1 MTYPDT
7 QSTFLAMRKKK
18 TVVPQEISATMS
30 SLATGGAC
38 VGTITQPEELAGKK
52 AFIHGTAPGE
62 SVTAEVTF
70 SKKSFVNARLLSV
83 LQPSPDR
90 VTPRCPV
97 ASECG
102 GCDLQHINL
111 TAQRSLKVS
120 MVEDLLR
127 IHGGVTAREGVSL
140 LGADLP
146 GFDYRRRM
154 SFHLNREGAFGLY
167 RKLARSIVE
176 IDSCPISTPT
186 INEFLRDNIA
196 LVKACAPEIETV
208 TVEDHDGE
216 VHLALE
222 VHPRNE
228 GAMSTLS
235 LKPEFKELC
244 ARFQNLQVNYRHK
257 PIFRVIERAE
267 GAPPVGHFS
276 QNNRA
281 ANDLMLEY
289 IIDNVPTDAVT
300 DLYAGAGNISIPL
313 ALSGKIVTAVELDPH
328 LVEFGTYR
336 AAQSGVSD
344 RLTFF
349 SMGCEKWIE
358 QYAPETSIVLDP
370 PRSGA
375 LEVCQRLDATKSPWV
390 LYVSCYPPTFAR
402 DVQVLV
408 ERGYELIVVKV
419 LDMFPQ
425 TYHSELIGI
434 LRPKA
439 STTL

>member
-1 MTYPDT
+1 MR
-7 QSTFLAMRKKK
+7 RKKP
-18 TVVPQEISATMS
+18 TEPQEITVSMT

-52 AFIHGTAPGE
+52 AFIHSTVPGE
-62 SVTAEVTF
+62 TVTAEVTF

-83 LQPSPDR
+83 LQPAPERTS
-90 VTPRCPV
+90 PRCPV

-102 GCDLQHINL
+102 GCDLQHVNL
-111 TAQRSLKVS
+111 PAQRSLKVS

-127 IHGGVTAREGVSL
+127 IHGGVTALEGVSL

-146 GFDYRRRM
+146 GFEYRRRM

-186 INEFLRDNIA
+186 INAFLRDNIT
-196 LVKACAPEIETV
+196 LVKHCAPEIETV

-228 GAMSTLS
+228 HAMSTLS
-235 LKPEFKELC
+235 VKPEFKELC

-289 IIDNVPTDAVT
+289 ILSHVPTEAVT

-313 ALSGKIVTAVELDPH
+313 ALAGKTVSAVELDPH

-344 RLTFF
+344 RLKFF

-358 QYAPETSIVLDP
+358 KHAPETSIVLDP

-408 ERGYELIVVKV
+408 ERGYELVSVKV

-434 LRPKA
+434 LRPR
-439 STTL
+439 S